1 MYILSSFLAFRVAAL
16 LLPISEY
23 QTSFVPSFEKL
34 LLFYHLNDCIV
45 CDVRIYIFFWY
56 FKKKTFCA
64 ENQVNENSQIG
75 YVG

>member
-1 MYILSSFLAFRVAAL
+1 MLHFGLNMYILSSFLAFRVAAL

-45 CDVRIYIFFWY
+45 CDVRILYIFLVLQ
-56 FKKKTFCA
+56 KKDFLC
-64 ENQVNENSQIG
+64 
-75 YVG
+75 